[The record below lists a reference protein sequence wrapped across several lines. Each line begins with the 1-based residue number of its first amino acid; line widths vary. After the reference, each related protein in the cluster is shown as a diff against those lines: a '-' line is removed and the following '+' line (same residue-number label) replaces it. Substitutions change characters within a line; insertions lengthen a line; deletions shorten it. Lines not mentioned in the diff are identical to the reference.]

1 MTLFELFNNGG
12 LLMWPILLC
21 SIVTLAVII
30 EKFITLSK
38 AKINPEKF
46 LSSIREHLQQNNIVA
61 AIDTCKQIN
70 APVSNVLRKG
80 IQHFGSGKEAM
91 RKAIENAG
99 KEEIFHL
106 EKRLSVLANMAGIAP
121 MLGFL
126 GTVTGMILTFYTIQQ
141 MGGNLSP
148 SDLAG
153 GIWEAMLTTA
163 FGLIVGIPA
172 LGFYNFFV
180 GKVSRFVFEIET
192 LSEEFLGID
201 EGEVIISPSSEAKKT
216 FGDEDKNSDFFEPV
230 EE

>member
-1 MTLFELFNNGG
+1 MTLLDLFTFGG
-12 LLMWPILLC
+12 FVMWPILIC
-21 SIVTLAVII
+21 SIITVAVII
-30 EKFITLSK
+30 EKFFSLSK

-46 LSSIREHLQQNNIVA
+46 LASIKEPLAEKNIVA
-61 AIDTCKQIN
+61 AIDVCKQIN
-70 APVSNVLRKG
+70 APVANVLRKG
-80 IQHFGSGKEAM
+80 IQQFGNGKESM

-106 EKRLSVLANMAGIAP
+106 EKRLGVLSNMSGIAP

-126 GTVTGMILTFYTIQQ
+126 GTVTGMIQTFYTIQQ
-141 MGGNLSP
+141 AGGNISP

-153 GIWEAMLTTA
+153 GIWEAMITTA

-180 GKVSRFVFEIET
+180 SKVSRFIFEIET

-201 EGEVIISPSSEAKKT
+201 ENETIVSVSQSEVKT
-216 FGDEDKNSDFFEPV
+216 PFGGDETEIFEQV
-230 EE
+230 KE